1 MTDVEQHEKRVE
13 QARILA
19 ERVHANVET
28 LGWIDALKLVIRA
41 PSDAEIDEAS
51 LSGNWNPIVEAM
63 AYGHVNDQAHRRQK
77 PQEGNA

>member
-41 PSDAEIDEAS
+41 PSEAEIDEALANGWELVVS
-51 LSGNWNPIVEAM
+51 AI